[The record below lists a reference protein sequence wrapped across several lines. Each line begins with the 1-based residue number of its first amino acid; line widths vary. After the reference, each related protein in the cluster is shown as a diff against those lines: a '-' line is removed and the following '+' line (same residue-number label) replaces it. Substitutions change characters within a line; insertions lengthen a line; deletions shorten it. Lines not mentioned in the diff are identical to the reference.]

1 MRLGSVIRKWR
12 VMSELGTREAA
23 KLIGLDHA
31 TLSRIERG
39 YMPSADSLRAI
50 LIWLMSEGK

>member
-1 MRLGSVIRKWR
+1 
-12 VMSELGTREAA
+12 MSELGTREAA

-31 TLSRIERG
+31 TLNRIERG

-50 LIWLMSEGK
+50 LIWLMSEAP